1 MKGERVL
8 RSHAREIWEAALAAV
23 DPAEA
28 VRKHVRRRGDRL
40 VVDGQN
46 YDLTAYDRVWVVG
59 AGKAAAAM
67 GQSLEKTL
75 GPRLGGGILVTKYG
89 HSLPLQ
95 RTELLEAGHPL
106 PDANGA
112 AAGGRIARFITE
124 RIGAQDLVFCLL
136 SGGGSALMTSPAPG
150 LSLQDKLIC
159 TQLLLDSGAT
169 IREMNAL
176 RKHLSAVKGGGL
188 ARLLGQR
195 PAVSLILS
203 DVVGDRLDTIASGPL
218 VPDGTTYAECLEI
231 LRRRRIADRVPPAV
245 LHRIREGAA
254 GRIAETPK
262 PGDPIFRGKQNVIV
276 GSNAQA
282 CSAAARCAARLG
294 YRAAVLTSSGEGD
307 TRESALFHISI
318 AREAASFGRPL
329 RPPACLISGGET
341 TVQIQGKGLG
351 GRNQEF
357 ALHCVRPLAEIAGPC
372 LVASIGTDG
381 TDGPTDAAGAVAVQ
395 TSLARALQQ
404 DTRLLDRSIENNDS
418 YHFFRRLGDLIVT
431 GPTRTNVM
439 DLRIILIGPP
449 PAPGKRRG
457 MR

>member
-150 LSLQDKLIC
+150 LSL
-159 TQLLLDSGAT
+159 
-169 IREMNAL
+169 R
-176 RKHLSAVKGGGL
+176 
-188 ARLLGQR
+188 
-195 PAVSLILS
+195 
-203 DVVGDRLDTIASGPL
+203 
-218 VPDGTTYAECLEI
+218 
-231 LRRRRIADRVPPAV
+231 
-245 LHRIREGAA
+245 
-254 GRIAETPK
+254 
-262 PGDPIFRGKQNVIV
+262 
-276 GSNAQA
+276 
-282 CSAAARCAARLG
+282 
-294 YRAAVLTSSGEGD
+294 TS
-307 TRESALFHISI
+307 
-318 AREAASFGRPL
+318 
-329 RPPACLISGGET
+329 
-341 TVQIQGKGLG
+341 
-351 GRNQEF
+351 
-357 ALHCVRPLAEIAGPC
+357 
-372 LVASIGTDG
+372 
-381 TDGPTDAAGAVAVQ
+381 
-395 TSLARALQQ
+395 
-404 DTRLLDRSIENNDS
+404 
-418 YHFFRRLGDLIVT
+418 
-431 GPTRTNVM
+431 
-439 DLRIILIGPP
+439 
-449 PAPGKRRG
+449 
-457 MR
+457 